1 MDWTTVDSLST
12 REIAEVSAE
21 RLRREGFDVQVIGD
35 EAGGMAPHV
44 TLGSTG
50 VEVQVPADQAER
62 AAALLARL
70 DDEA

>member
-12 REIAEVSAE
+12 RESAEVSAE

-50 VEVQVPADQAER
+50 VEVQVRSDQADE
-62 AAALLARL
+62 AAALVARWA
-70 DDEA
+70 EGT